1 MRRSVILSLLLSLF
15 IGAGFAQTPDDKTT
29 LEDERRQL
37 QKEIKEIK
45 DIYSKVKSETNVTL
59 GQANLLR
66 RKIELQEEYVNSISR
81 QLKYIDNDLY
91 RSNLEVYR
99 LERQLDTLKQQYA
112 RSVVYAYKNRSSYDF
127 LNFIF
132 STDNF
137 NDALKRINY
146 LKNYRAYRQQ
156 QVANILE
163 TKKQIELKKNL
174 LQNKRADKQV
184 AVKDQAEQ
192 INELEQQKKEKEAV
206 ANKLKAKQGDLK
218 KQLVSKQKRDKD
230 LQRQIA
236 AIIQR
241 EIDIAR
247 KKARDE
253 EKRLAEIERKRKEAE
268 AKNNTGAVTVPN
280 TVVKTPAIKTPTPAK
295 KEAEY
300 LIVSDKD
307 RALDASFEKNRGSL
321 PWPVDGQFYVSTKF
335 GSYKD
340 ETSGLINDNPG
351 ITISTASSG
360 AAVKSVFN
368 GDVTGVFSIGEG
380 MTVVIKHGKYF
391 TVYSNLSSVSVS
403 KGASVS
409 SGQAIGRAGAADD
422 GSGGMIEFLL
432 MKEKQK
438 VNPQLWLRR

>member
-1 MRRSVILSLLLSLF
+1 MLF
-15 IGAGFAQTPDDKTT
+15 TGVATAQVPVDKTE
-29 LEDERRQL
+29 LENERRQL

-59 GQANLLR
+59 GQANLLK

-163 TKKQIELKKNL
+163 TKKQIELKKDL

-192 INELEQQKKEKEAV
+192 ISELEQQKREKEAV

-241 EIDIAR
+241 EIDIAK

-253 EKRLAEIERKRKEAE
+253 EKRLAEIERKRKADE
-268 AKNNTGAVTVPN
+268 AKNNTGAVATTP
-280 TVVKTPAIKTPTPAK
+280 VVKTPPAK
-295 KEAEY
+295 TSPVKKEENY
-300 LIVSDKD
+300 LIISDKD
-307 RALDASFEKNRGSL
+307 KALDASFEKNRGSL
-321 PWPVDGQFYVSTKF
+321 PWPVDGQFYISTKF
-335 GSYKD
+335 GPYKD
-340 ETSGLINDNPG
+340 EISGLNGVNPG
-351 ITISTASSG
+351 ITISTASKG
-360 AAVKSVFN
+360 ASVKAVFN
-368 GDVTGVFSIGEG
+368 GDVTSVFNLGDGMGV
-380 MTVVIKHGKYF
+380 MIKHGQYF

-409 SGQAIGRAGAADD
+409 SGQTIGKAGNADD
-422 GSGGMIEFLL
+422 GSGGMIEFML
-432 MKEKQK
+432 MKEKQN
-438 VNPQLWLRR
+438 VNPQSWLRR

>member
-1 MRRSVILSLLLSLF
+1 MRRSVILSLLLSLY
-15 IGAGFAQTPDDKTT
+15 IGAGLAQQPPVDKTD
-29 LEDERRQL
+29 LENERRQL

-45 DIYSKVKSETNVTL
+45 DIYSKIKSETNVTL
-59 GQANLLR
+59 GQAGLLK

-192 INELEQQKKEKEAV
+192 ISELEQQKKEKEAV

-241 EIDIAR
+241 EIDLAK
-247 KKARDE
+247 KKAREE
-253 EKRLAEIERKRKEAE
+253 EKRLAEIERKRKADE
-268 AKNNTGAVTVPN
+268 AKNNTGAVTSPN
-280 TVVKTPAIKTPTPAK
+280 TVVKTPPAKTPPVR

-335 GSYKD
+335 GPYTD
-340 ETSGLINDNPG
+340 EISKLKGVNPG
-351 ITISTASSG
+351 ITISTASQG
-360 AAVKSVFN
+360 ASVKAVFN
-368 GDVTGVFSIGEG
+368 GDVTSVFNLGDGMGV
-380 MTVVIKHGKYF
+380 MIKHGQYF

-409 SGQAIGRAGAADD
+409 SGQVIGKTGAADD
-422 GSGGMIEFLL
+422 GSGGMIEFML
-432 MKEKQK
+432 MKEKNN

>member
-1 MRRSVILSLLLSLF
+1 MRRIVILSFSLLLF
-15 IGAGFAQTPDDKTT
+15 TGVATAQVPVDKTE
-29 LEDERRQL
+29 LENERRQL

-59 GQANLLR
+59 GQANLLK

-163 TKKQIELKKNL
+163 TKKQIELKKDL

-192 INELEQQKKEKEAV
+192 ISELEQQKREKEAV

-241 EIDIAR
+241 EIDIAK

-253 EKRLAEIERKRKEAE
+253 EKRLAEIERKRKADE
-268 AKNNTGAVTVPN
+268 AKNNTGAVAITP
-280 TVVKTPAIKTPTPAK
+280 VVKTPPAK
-295 KEAEY
+295 TSPVKKEENY
-300 LIVSDKD
+300 LIISDKD
-307 RALDASFEKNRGSL
+307 KALDASFEKNRGSL
-321 PWPVDGQFYVSTKF
+321 PWPVDGQFYISTKF
-335 GSYKD
+335 GPYKD
-340 ETSGLINDNPG
+340 EISGLNGVNPG
-351 ITISTASSG
+351 ITISTASKG
-360 AAVKSVFN
+360 ASVKAVFN
-368 GDVTGVFSIGEG
+368 GDVTSVFNLGDGMGV
-380 MTVVIKHGKYF
+380 MIKHGQYF

-409 SGQAIGRAGAADD
+409 SGQTIGKAGNADD
-422 GSGGMIEFLL
+422 GSGGMIEFML
-432 MKEKQK
+432 MKEKQN
-438 VNPQLWLRR
+438 VNPQSWLRR

>member
-1 MRRSVILSLLLSLF
+1 MRRIVILSFSLLLF
-15 IGAGFAQTPDDKTT
+15 TGMATAQQQPVDKTE
-29 LEDERRQL
+29 LENERRQL

-45 DIYSKVKSETNVTL
+45 DIYSKIKSETNVTL
-59 GQANLLR
+59 GQANLLK

-81 QLKYIDNDLY
+81 QLRYIDNDLY
-91 RSNLEVYR
+91 QSNLEVYR

-192 INELEQQKKEKEAV
+192 INELEQQKREKEAV

-241 EIDIAR
+241 EIDIAK

-253 EKRLAEIERKRKEAE
+253 EKRLAEIERKRKADE
-268 AKNNTGAVTVPN
+268 AKNNTGAVATTP
-280 TVVKTPAIKTPTPAK
+280 VVKTPPVKTPPVK

-307 RALDASFEKNRGSL
+307 RALDASFEKNRGNL

-335 GSYKD
+335 GPYKD
-340 ETSGLINDNPG
+340 EVSGLNGVNPG
-351 ITISTASSG
+351 ITISTASQG
-360 AAVKSVFN
+360 ASVKAVFN
-368 GDVTGVFSIGEG
+368 GDVTSVFNLGDGMGV
-380 MTVVIKHGKYF
+380 MIKHGQYF

-409 SGQAIGRAGAADD
+409 SGQVIGRAGNADD
-422 GSGGMIEFLL
+422 GSGGMIEFML
-432 MKEKQK
+432 MKEKSN
-438 VNPQLWLRR
+438 VNPQSWLRR

>member
-1 MRRSVILSLLLSLF
+1 MRRSVILSLLLSLY
-15 IGAGFAQTPDDKTT
+15 IGAGLAQQPPVDKTE
-29 LEDERRQL
+29 LENERRQL

-174 LQNKRADKQV
+174 LQDKRADKQV

-192 INELEQQKKEKEAV
+192 IGELEQQKKEKDAV

-218 KQLVSKQKRDKD
+218 KQLVSKQKKDKD

-247 KKARDE
+247 NKARAE
-253 EKRLAEIERKRKEAE
+253 EKRLAEIERKRKADE
-268 AKNNTGAVTVPN
+268 AKNNTGVVTSPN
-280 TVVKTPAIKTPTPAK
+280 TVVKTPPAKTPTVK

-307 RALDASFEKNRGSL
+307 RALDANFEKNRGSL

-340 ETSGLINDNPG
+340 DVSGLRGDNPG
-351 ITISTASSG
+351 ITISTASQG
-360 AAVKSVFN
+360 ASVKAVFN
-368 GDVTGVFSIGEG
+368 GDVSAVINIGDG
-380 MTVVIKHGKYF
+380 MTVMIKHGKYF

-409 SGQAIGRAGAADD
+409 SGQTIGKAGTAED

-432 MKEKQK
+432 MKEKQNI
-438 VNPQLWLRR
+438 NPQPWLRR

>member
-1 MRRSVILSLLLSLF
+1 MRISVILSLVLSLY
-15 IGAGFAQTPDDKTT
+15 IGAGLAQPPVDKTE
-29 LEDERRQL
+29 LENERRQL
-37 QKEIKEIK
+37 QKEIKDIK
-45 DIYSKVKSETNVTL
+45 DIYSKIKSETNVTL
-59 GQANLLR
+59 GQANLLK

-192 INELEQQKKEKEAV
+192 INELEQQKKEKESV

-241 EIDIAR
+241 EIDLAK

-268 AKNNTGAVTVPN
+268 AKNNTGAITAPN
-280 TVVKTPAIKTPTPAK
+280 TVVKTPAAKTPTPAR

-307 RALDASFEKNRGSL
+307 RALDASFEKNRGNL

-335 GSYKD
+335 GPYKD
-340 ETSGLINDNPG
+340 EISGLNGVNPG
-351 ITISTASSG
+351 ITISTASQG
-360 AAVKSVFN
+360 ALVKAVFN
-368 GDVTGVFSIGEG
+368 GDVSAVINIGDG
-380 MTVVIKHGKYF
+380 MTVMIKHGQYF

-409 SGQAIGRAGAADD
+409 SGQVIGKAGTPED

-432 MKEKQK
+432 MKEKQN
-438 VNPQLWLRR
+438 VNPQSWLRR